1 MARTTCPFC
10 FYEIDSSKLGYL
22 CARQGHIKCPPV
34 IDPERREITGSGV
47 ASGRYLPPEPTV
59 RKGIARCENCQGETR
74 RRACPKCHTGLSIDF
89 VDTKNPMLGM
99 VGSKGSG
106 KTVLMTVM
114 IQQLRKVVAR
124 RFDADIAIAV
134 DNPDGMN
141 SISEYMKG
149 REQAIYKDGTL
160 PGGTGT
166 FEADGRI
173 PIVLRWRADRKSTM
187 LAFLDSAGEDFTS
200 GESVSAVRYLH
211 ACRYLMVAL
220 DPFSLPGAR
229 ASLNLPPQA
238 LQSTTDN
245 AAFHALEQVTQQLRT
260 HHQLRPGKL
269 LSTDVSFVFT
279 KLDAFFPTLEEGDP
293 LMATAPPVAAYDEG
307 DGMAVHEQMR
317 TLLKEWDAEEIDR
330 HVSRNYASY
339 RYFGV
344 SALGGQP
351 SFDSA
356 KGWQVAAG
364 GVRPH
369 RVEDPI
375 LWLMSK
381 AKMVRTVKPK

>member
-1 MARTTCPFC
+1 VARTTCPFC

-22 CARQGHIKCPPV
+22 CARQGHIKCPPL
-34 IDPERREITGSGV
+34 IDPDRRDITGSGV
-47 ASGRYLPPEPTV
+47 ASGRYLPPDAAV
-59 RKGIARCENCQGETR
+59 RKGVAKCGNCQGETR

-89 VDTKNPMLGM
+89 VDTKTPMLGM

-114 IQQLRKVVAR
+114 IQQLRKVIAQ
-124 RFDADIAIAV
+124 RFNADIAIAV

-141 SISEYMKG
+141 SIADYMRQ
-149 REQAIYKDGTL
+149 REQAIYQTGTL

-173 PIVLRWRADRKSTM
+173 PIVLRWRADRRSTM

-200 GESVSAVRYLH
+200 GENVSAVRYLH
-211 ACRYLMVAL
+211 ACDYLIVAL

-229 ASLNLPPQA
+229 SSINLPPKA

-245 AAFHALEQVTQQLRT
+245 AALQALEQVTEQLRT
-260 HHQLRPGKL
+260 HNRLKGGKL
-269 LSTDVSFVFT
+269 LSTHVAFVFT
-279 KLDAFFPTLEEGDP
+279 KMDSFFPGLEESDP
-293 LMATAPPVAAYDEG
+293 LLAKAPSGTTYDEG
-307 DGMAVHEQMR
+307 DGLAVHEQMR
-317 TLLKEWDAEEIDR
+317 MLLKEWDAEEIDR
-330 HVSRNYASY
+330 HISRNYANY

-344 SALGGQP
+344 SALGAQP
-351 SFDSA
+351 DYDQA
-356 KGWQVAAG
+356 HVATG

-369 RVEDPI
+369 RVADPI

-381 AKMVRTVKPK
+381 AKMVKAVKPK